1 MSLLDNLMRWVRVRG
16 LREGAMQVGRVEG
29 LPNDV
34 RDEAQR
40 PQDYGFAA
48 NPVEGQGLKLEIGGH
63 TVIIRLDRLA
73 ERPQLA
79 QYEVAVWHK
88 EGHRITLKA
97 NGLVQMDCV
106 RLVVNASAAVTLN
119 SPQVTINAS
128 AAMTV
133 NTPQVALNTPN
144 VTATGAV
151 QAAGVVTSAV
161 DVLGGGKSLVGHTHG
176 GVAPG
181 AASTGAP
188 N

>member
-1 MSLLDNLMRWVRVRG
+1 MSLLDNMMRWVRVRG
-16 LREGAMQVGRVEG
+16 LQEGAMQVGRVEG

-48 NPVEGQGLKLEIGGH
+48 NPVEGQGLKLEVGGH
-63 TVIIRLDRLA
+63 TVIVRLDRLA
-73 ERPQLA
+73 ERPHLA

-97 NGLVQMDCV
+97 GGLVQVDCTS
-106 RLVVNASAAVTLN
+106 LVVNASTSVALH
-119 SPQVTINAS
+119 SPQVTLDS
-128 AAMTV
+128 PLVSMTGSV
-133 NTPQVALNTPN
+133 QVAGTL
-144 VTATGAV
+144 
-151 QAAGVVTSAV
+151 TSAV